1 MRAAVVGAGSW
12 GTAFA
17 GLLADC
23 GHEVTLAGRDFAEN
37 EAVGAAELVCVAV
50 PSRAFR
56 EVVAALPGSAPV
68 LSLTKGLDPA
78 SGERLS
84 PAEAVALAISSR
96 TGGVVGSGLSG
107 REAEVAAGV
116 HQGLSNREIAERLVL
131 SVRTV
136 DSHVQHILVKLGVS
150 SRAQIAVWY
159 ESALADAS

>member
-1 MRAAVVGAGSW
+1 M
-12 GTAFA
+12 TAHHRR
-17 GLLADC
+17 C
-23 GHEVTLAGRDFAEN
+23 V
-37 EAVGAAELVCVAV
+37 ELVRARLGD
-50 PSRAFR
+50 RAFER
-56 EVVAALPGSAPV
+56 AS
-68 LSLTKGLDPA
+68 S